1 LSPSILWTNLT
12 IPIGAWAGASAAY
25 FTGKPAASAVA
36 SFSIGYW
43 AYSMLFFA
51 FFGEIVVDPRLP
63 IFKKDPETRW
73 RWMGFLLVLGGV
85 LAQLIAAIMDIT
97 GE

>member
-1 LSPSILWTNLT
+1 
-12 IPIGAWAGASAAY
+12 
-25 FTGKPAASAVA
+25 
-36 SFSIGYW
+36 
-43 AYSMLFFA
+43 MLFFA